1 MTPLFLKSFTASR
14 KTFNSLLLLFLLSV
28 LLLACSKDP
37 DVEPPVVVDPP
48 VVIPPASNAITVI
61 DSMETGFNL
70 GNTFDLAQ
78 HPTTLETIRPII
90 DLYYNAGMRHVRFP
104 VTWMDGFSDN
114 TLADANGSINFQHPR
129 FIQLK
134 AAIDYALERKMY
146 VVLNTH
152 HENWLKDN
160 YDGSASYDAIFTTLW
175 TGIATHFKDYSHR
188 LVFEVLNEPEGAFG
202 DWSAPGPNPLDAQA
216 IALTRQIN
224 KVGYDA
230 IRKTGGANTERI
242 IMVSTNAQGNQ
253 SQLNDVY
260 PAKENLPGGGT
271 DVYLAIQVH
280 TYDPWEFCGQ
290 TGKNTAW
297 PGSSAIESTIRGVAA
312 HARLLNVA
320 VNYGEFGVGR
330 QSNTAERNTDV
341 VREFYRTLRLT
352 VLSENMSPT
361 VWDDRGWFALVAK
374 DASGMYQFMNDIVPS
389 MLAP

>member
-1 MTPLFLKSFTASR
+1 MTALFLKSFTALR
-14 KTFNSLLLLFLLSV
+14 KIFNSLSVLFLVSV
-28 LLLACSKDP
+28 LLLACWNEPDADP
-37 DVEPPVVVDPP
+37 PVVDPPPVVVPP
-48 VVIPPASNAITVI
+48 ISNAITVI

-70 GNTFDLAQ
+70 GNTFDYAQ
-78 HPTTLETIRPII
+78 HPTTPETIRPII
-90 DLYYNAGMRHVRFP
+90 DLYYNAGMRHVRIP

-114 TLADANGSINFQHPR
+114 TLADANGVINFQHPR

-134 AAIDYALERKMY
+134 AVIDYALERKMY

-152 HENWLKDN
+152 HEHWLKDN

-175 TGIATHFKDYSHR
+175 TGIATHFKDYSHH
-188 LVFEVLNEPEGAFG
+188 LLFEVLNEPEGAFG

-224 KVGYDA
+224 NIGYDA
-230 IRKTGGANTERI
+230 IRKTGGANVDRI

-260 PAKENLPGGGT
+260 PVKENLPGGGT
-271 DVYLAIQVH
+271 DAYLAIQVH
-280 TYDPWEFCGQ
+280 TYDPWAFCGQ
-290 TGKNTAW
+290 TGSNTSW
-297 PGSSAIESTIRGVAA
+297 PGSSSIESTIRGVAA

-341 VREFYRTLRLT
+341 VREYYRTSRLT
-352 VLSENMSPT
+352 ILNENMSPT
-361 VWDDRGWFALVAK
+361 VWDDRGWFGLIAK
-374 DASGMYQFMNDIVPS
+374 DATGSYKFLNDIVPT